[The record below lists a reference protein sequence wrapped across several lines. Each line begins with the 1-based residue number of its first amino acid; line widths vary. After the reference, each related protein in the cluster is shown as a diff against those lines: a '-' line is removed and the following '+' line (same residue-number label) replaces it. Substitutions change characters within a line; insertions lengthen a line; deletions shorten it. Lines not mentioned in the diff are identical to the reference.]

1 VLATAILAAA
11 VFNASAGD
19 PKFWDPVVSGIT
31 LEDVRSGKAFVIRH
45 DPLAQEPA
53 DDFPQ
58 FRCLNTDG
66 TEVLE
71 LVLHYGSERYAF
83 GQFRLRRPTPAEA
96 TRGKKAAVPSFVT
109 GKGLHLGLTIEEVI
123 ALLGAGQRREHSGE
137 VSLRYFCD
145 SVQACPGLQRVNMP
159 QYEAIYNFRAGQ
171 LFSFEGGYP
180 YP

>member
-31 LEDVRSGKAFVIRH
+31 LEDVRSGKAFVMRH
-45 DPLAQEPA
+45 DPLAQEPE

-58 FRCLNTDG
+58 FRCLNADG

-71 LVLHYGSERYAF
+71 LILHYGSERYAF

-96 TRGKKAAVPSFVT
+96 TRGKRAAVPSFVT

-159 QYEAIYNFRAGQ
+159 QYEAIYRFRAGQ
-171 LFSFEGGYP
+171 LVSFEGGYP